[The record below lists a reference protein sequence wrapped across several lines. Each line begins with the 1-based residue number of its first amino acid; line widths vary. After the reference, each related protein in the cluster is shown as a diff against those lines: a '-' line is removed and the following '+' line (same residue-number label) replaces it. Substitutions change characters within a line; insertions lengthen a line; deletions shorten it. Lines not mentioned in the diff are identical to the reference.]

1 MNKILFLGSGS
12 ISLQHQENIR
22 GIEIDIA
29 QLRERELKDINL
41 GEYLIDED
49 IRLAV
54 VCTTSASHHEILEV
68 LLQHRV
74 PFYCEKPLF
83 LNNNNLSTFRAEY
96 EETLTNCC
104 VGFNLRYHPAIVHL
118 KNILRDSDERIG
130 FQIHVAHDVTKWRKN
145 RDYESLF
152 SLKKELGGGAISELC
167 HEIDFANYLFEV
179 HKVNSVKSFID
190 YWNKGVDG
198 QSLITLEGKN
208 SMGSVYL
215 DIISPEVRRSISCFS
230 KNISLNLDLVEGTLQ
245 GIALSKEISK
255 KFAYDRNNTLKES
268 LLNFIDL
275 NLNSSSEIIPLNNLY
290 DCLES
295 SKIISKAY
303 NLSDI

>member
-1 MNKILFLGSGS
+1 MNKILFLGTGS
-12 ISLQHQENIR
+12 ISFQHQENIK
-22 GIEIDIA
+22 GIEIDVK
-29 QLRERELKDINL
+29 QLRERDLNNINL
-41 GEYLIDED
+41 GKYLIEEG

-54 VCTTSASHHEILEV
+54 VCTTSASHHQILEV
-68 LLQHRV
+68 LLQHKI

-83 LNNNNLSTFRAEY
+83 LNNNNLKTFRAEH
-96 EETLTNCC
+96 EETLIKCC
-104 VGFNLRYHPAIVHL
+104 VGFNLRYHPGIVYL
-118 KNILRDSDERIG
+118 KKILKDSNERIG

-167 HEIDFANYLFEV
+167 HEIDFANYLFDA
-179 HKVNSVKSFID
+179 HKVNSVKSFMD

-230 KNISLNLDLVEGTLQ
+230 KNISLNLNLVEGTLK

-255 KFAYDRNNTLKES
+255 KFKYNRNNTLKES

-275 NLNSSSEIIPLNNLY
+275 NLNSSSDIAPLNNLY
-290 DCLES
+290 DCLDS
-295 SKIISKAY
+295 SKLIAKAY
-303 NLSDI
+303 NLSEI